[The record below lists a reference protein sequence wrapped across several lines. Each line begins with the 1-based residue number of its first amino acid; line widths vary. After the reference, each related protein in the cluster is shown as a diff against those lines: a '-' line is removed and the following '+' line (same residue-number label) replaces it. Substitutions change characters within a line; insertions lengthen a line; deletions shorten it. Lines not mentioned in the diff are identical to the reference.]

1 MNNQQGLS
9 SIIKTLASRWSK
21 KDIDELYNIN
31 NTHQVVNGS
40 TPEVENNVSASELE
54 NNGTTSNNQDDEDS
68 ENQNTWAFESNNET
82 SEVRNFLI

>member
-1 MNNQQGLS
+1 M
-9 SIIKTLASRWSK
+9 
-21 KDIDELYNIN
+21 
-31 NTHQVVNGS
+31 QVVNGS

-82 SEVRNFLI
+82 AEVRNFLI